1 MSLMVYNSQSKTK
14 EAFAPLTGKK
24 VNAYVCGITAYDF
37 SHIGHARSAVVFDVI
52 VKYLRYSGYEVRFV
66 RNYTD
71 IDDKIIRRATEEHS
85 SWDIISNRYIR
96 EFKKD
101 MSELGVSAPDFE
113 PKATEY
119 IPHMIRTIQT
129 LLDKDHAYVSE
140 GNVYFSVKTF
150 PFYGKLSGR
159 DLDEMIAGARVEL
172 DPHKRYPLD
181 FALWKHAKEG
191 EPRWDSPWGE
201 GRPGWHIECSVMSTA
216 LLGPTLDIHGGGMDL
231 VFPHHENEIAQA
243 EAATGQPFVRYWLH
257 NGFVNINQEKMSK
270 SLGNIL
276 TIRDLLNR
284 YHPETIRMFLLS
296 KHYRNPLD
304 YSEEAMQEAEVG
316 MERLYQTVRR
326 AEEARISDGLSHS
339 LETDPGE
346 ACADLAQK
354 TAGIRGRFQEAM
366 DDDFNTARAIG
377 YLFETVK
384 AINRLLDARD
394 ATMDERDIE
403 LLRQSCEELRSLAA
417 ILGLIQAGWQDFI
430 HFKTHR
436 TLEKEGL
443 STPEIERL
451 VLERTEA
458 RTRRDWARADE
469 IRRNLNE
476 KGILLEDSREGTT
489 WRVA

>member
-14 EAFAPLTGKK
+14 ESFVPLTGNK

-52 VKYLRYSGYEVRFV
+52 VKYLRFSGYEVRFV

-71 IDDKIIRRATEEHS
+71 IDDKIIKRATEEHS

-101 MSELGVSAPDFE
+101 MNELGVSAPDFE

-119 IPHMIRTIQT
+119 IPHMIQTIQT

-159 DLDEMIAGARVEL
+159 DPDEMIAGARVEL

-181 FALWKHAKEG
+181 FALWKRAKEG
-191 EPRWDSPWGE
+191 EPRWYSPWGE

-216 LLGPTLDIHGGGMDL
+216 LLGPTLDIHGGGKDL

-304 YSEEAMQEAEVG
+304 YSEDVMQEAEVG

-346 ACADLAQK
+346 AYADLAQK
-354 TAGIRGRFQEAM
+354 TEGIRGRFQEAM

-394 ATMDERDIE
+394 ATMNERDTE

-417 ILGLIQAGWQDFI
+417 ILGLMQAGWQDFI

-451 VLERTEA
+451 ILERTEA
-458 RTRRDWARADE
+458 RTRGDWARADE

-476 KGILLEDSREGTT
+476 KGVLLEDSREGTT